1 MRGHNSKVTKTR
13 KYEEYKDKRLQA
25 AKVAVKI
32 KSDKPLSDKSILK
45 FVQETEGKKF
55 KDV

>member
-13 KYEEYKDKRLQA
+13 KYEEKDKRLQA
-25 AKVAVKI
+25 AKEAVKI